1 MIWKYFFI
9 FLKRNIDLGNT
20 TNRVEILKTVN
31 KPTFKSSMSSDQK
44 IIEVKNLSKQF
55 KELKAVNDLSLNVFS
70 GDVFGFL
77 GPNGAGK
84 STTIRMLLTLIS
96 PTKGDIKIFGKS
108 LKENRIEILRKIG
121 AIVEKPDFYG
131 FLSAYKNLE
140 ILAKLSGVEST
151 RKRIMDVLAL
161 VGLDR
166 RHKSKVKTFSH
177 GMKQRLGI
185 AQALLHDPE
194 LIILDEPTTGLDP
207 QGMKEIRDLI
217 LHLSKDQKKTI
228 FLSSHILYE
237 VEMVAERMII
247 INNGATQVEGFVE
260 ELLNKNDLRVTFEV
274 DDVSKVRQ
282 LLNNTGWIQRLS
294 SETKNRVVFSLK
306 NTEIAELNK
315 YLVENKVSVS
325 AVIPTRSLEEY
336 FLQMT
341 EKSI

>member
-1 MIWKYFFI
+1 
-9 FLKRNIDLGNT
+9 
-20 TNRVEILKTVN
+20 
-31 KPTFKSSMSSDQK
+31 MSDNNK
-44 IIEVKNLSKQF
+44 IIEVKNLTKQF
-55 KELKAVNDLSLNVFS
+55 KELKAVNDLSINVYA

-96 PTKGDIKIFGKS
+96 PSKGEIKIFGKS
-108 LKENRIEILRKIG
+108 LKESRIEILQKIG

-140 ILAKLSGVEST
+140 ILGKLSGVANLN
-151 RKRIMDVLAL
+151 KRIMEVLEL
-161 VGLDR
+161 VGLDKR
-166 RHKSKVKTFSH
+166 FKSKVKTFSH

-217 LHLSKDQKKTI
+217 IHLSKDQKKTI

-237 VEMVAERMII
+237 VEMVADRMII
-247 INNGATQVEGFVE
+247 INNGSTQVEGSVE
-260 ELLNKNDLRVTFEV
+260 ELLNRNDLKVTFEV
-274 DDVSKVRQ
+274 DNTQKV
-282 LLNNTGWIQRLS
+282 LELVKETAWIKKLN
-294 SETKNRVVFSLK
+294 SETKNRVIFSLR

-315 YLVENKVSVS
+315 YLVDNNISVS

-336 FLQMT
+336 FLQIT